1 MSLRRLIQLM
11 LLLVLGSPLPGFA
24 QTANSESRHIQ
35 AAIMLDGTADPFLGT
50 AVCRVNEEC
59 AVISNAEPRIKLSIT
74 LNQQQGGELGTMVIE
89 CSADCSFASGRS
101 RVSLQNQRSLEIFDG
116 AERGEIKL
124 VLKPRRKVG
133 DVFLIVR

>member
-1 MSLRRLIQLM
+1 M
-11 LLLVLGSPLPGFA
+11 LFLLALGSSSPSCA
-24 QTANSESRHIQ
+24 QTANSESRHVQ

-59 AVISNAEPRIKLSIT
+59 AVISNAEPRIKLSII
-74 LNQQQGGELGTMVIE
+74 LNQQQGGELGTMVIQ
-89 CSADCSFASGRS
+89 CSADCSFESGRS
-101 RVSLQNQRSLEIFDG
+101 RVSLQNQRSFEIFDG

-124 VLKPRRKVG
+124 VLKPRRKIG

>member
-89 CSADCSFASGRS
+89 CSADWSFASGRS